1 MKLKLK
7 LLFSLLISLAVLGTS
22 CSKPADKLIQEE
34 VEIGSH
40 VFTREQITNMLYT
53 NGMPFISITLTDQFY
68 IAPTD
73 NWIKTTYSDKLTKFL
88 YDYNLHHWTK
98 ESSDCD
104 DISRAAAVYSSIL
117 FHNSKNRPKG
127 KGLLFGEFHYIKD
140 GAGGHAINFAI
151 AKSGDKYKLV
161 FYEPQKKFEIELSED
176 ERLSVLWARF

>member
-7 LLFSLLISLAVLGTS
+7 ISLFLSVLLVILGVS
-22 CSKPADKLIQEE
+22 CSRPADKLLSEDVE
-34 VEIGSH
+34 VGSH
-40 VFTREQITNMLYT
+40 VFTREQVINMLYT
-53 NGMPFISITLTDQFY
+53 NGMPFISITLTDEFY
-68 IAPTD
+68 IAPTA

-88 YDYNLHHWTK
+88 FDYNLNHWTR

-127 KGLLFGEFHYIKD
+127 KGLLFGEFHYIKA

-176 ERLSVLWARF
+176 EKSSVMWARF